1 MMPTAIALDRKTTA
15 LAIIDV
21 QEKLAPAMDAGLMK
35 QAVQNIGR
43 LLTAAKLLELPAL
56 VSEQYPE
63 GLGPT
68 VAAIAEHLGDVPR
81 LPKLEFDAMK
91 NAAFAAKL
99 GATKAK
105 AVILAGIETHI
116 CVLQTAASLL
126 ARGYDVWVA
135 RDAVASRTQ
144 TNMEAGLTLMRD
156 AGAKLAPTETI
167 LFWLLERAGTPEF
180 KVVSKLVR

>member
-1 MMPTAIALDRKTTA
+1 MMQTALGLDRATTA
-15 LAIIDV
+15 LAVIDV
-21 QEKLAPAMDAGLMK
+21 QEKLAPAMDAALMP
-35 QAVQNIGR
+35 QALANIGR
-43 LLTAAKLLELPAL
+43 LLKTAKLLQLPVL

-68 VAAIAEHLGDVPR
+68 VPAIAEELDDVPR
-81 LPKLEFDAMK
+81 LPKVEFDAMK
-91 NAAFAAKL
+91 NAGFATRL

-116 CVLQTAASLL
+116 CVVQTAASLL

-135 RDAVASRTQ
+135 RDAVASRTRA
-144 TNMEAGLTLMRD
+144 NMEAGLGLMHD

-180 KVVSKLVR
+180 KTVSKLVR

>member
-1 MMPTAIALDRKTTA
+1 MMPTALALDRATTA
-15 LAIIDV
+15 LAVIDV
-21 QEKLAPAMDAGLMK
+21 QEKLAPAMDPALMK
-35 QAVQNIGR
+35 QAVTNIGR
-43 LLTAAKLLELPAL
+43 LLTAAKLLHLPML

-68 VAAIAEHLGDVPR
+68 LAAIAEHAGDVPR
-81 LPKLEFDAMK
+81 LAKVEFDAMK

-99 GATKAK
+99 AATKAK
-105 AVILAGIETHI
+105 AVIVAGIEAHI
-116 CVLQTAASLL
+116 CVVQTAASLL

-135 RDAVASRTQ
+135 RDAVASRTPA
-144 TNMEAGLTLMRD
+144 NMEAGLTLMHD